1 MYWVYLLLFVAMI
14 FTPELVS
21 REVFFLNEENAESV
35 VIFCFGILGLLL
47 YLAKESTLI
56 RVVREKIFLQR
67 ETNQIR
73 KDLSQSYSY
82 IGEMNRRFDIVTQ
95 SLLALPTSALR
106 VFAREKQELYR
117 PVFDAVRLLT
127 RSKKL
132 SLLFVSVGDAR
143 VLAQHSTG
151 GDFPKEVLDGAHLL
165 ITKKFFWE
173 EKGAYI
179 VRSPEDAFET
189 AAFLI
194 FEKVANRSDDIE
206 AFQILAA
213 EALFLYCIEAK
224 KVYAK
229 SSDEKGGDRDAHRN

>member
-1 MYWVYLLLFVAMI
+1 MYWIYLLLFVAMI
-14 FTPELVS
+14 FTPELVG
-21 REVFFLNEENAESV
+21 REVFFLSEENAESV

-56 RVVREKIFLQR
+56 RTVKEKIFLQR

-82 IGEMNRRFDIVTQ
+82 IGQMNRRFDIVTQ

-127 RSKKL
+127 HSRKL
-132 SLLFVSVGDAR
+132 LLLFVSTPDGR
-143 VLAQHSTG
+143 VLARQNTG
-151 GDFPKEVLDGAHLL
+151 GDFPKEVLEGKHLL
-165 ITKKFFWE
+165 ATKKFFWE
-173 EKGAYI
+173 EHGVYI

-189 AAFLI
+189 ATFLI

-213 EALFLYCIEAK
+213 EALFLYCIETK
-224 KVYAK
+224 KMYAALG
-229 SSDEKGGDRDAHRN
+229 EKGGDQNAYRN

>member
-1 MYWVYLLLFVAMI
+1 MYWIYLILFAAII
-14 FTPELVS
+14 FTPQLVGQG
-21 REVFFLNEENAESV
+21 VLFLGEEDAESV
-35 VIFCFGILGLLL
+35 IIFCFGILGLFL

-56 RVVREKIFLQR
+56 RTMREKIFLQR

-106 VFAREKQELYR
+106 VFTREKQALYR

-132 SLLFVSVGDAR
+132 ALLFVSVPHGKILAR
-143 VLAQHSTG
+143 HSSG
-151 GDFPKEVLDGAHLL
+151 GSFPKQILDGKYLL
-165 ITKKFFWE
+165 ETKKFFWE
-173 EKGAYI
+173 ENGVYI
-179 VRSPEDAFET
+179 VRSPEDAFES
-189 AAFLI
+189 AAFLV
-194 FEKVANRSDDIE
+194 FEKVANRSDDTE

-213 EALFLYCIEAK
+213 EALFLYCIQAK
-224 KVYAK
+224 KIDVG
-229 SSDEKGGDRDAHRN
+229 SHGKGGEKQ